1 MQALIPTRGA
11 KLKRT
16 AAALLALLGWV
27 ALVLGYVRFI
37 GATSDQGL
45 PFSEATVRFFSFFT
59 IQTSI
64 LAALVLTAF
73 AIKTGP
79 EEWLVH
85 PFVRSAVA
93 AYIVMVGIIY
103 DTVLRPLEPLQNVQ
117 SFTNIVMHY
126 LMPWGYLLFWLTC
139 VRKAGLRWYDPLLW
153 LIYPLFYL
161 GLILVRGKMSGFY
174 PYPFID
180 AKTLGYAGVAA
191 NTAGLLIVCAAIGM
205 CLVLIGWWLSRRQ
218 PV

>member
-1 MQALIPTRGA
+1 MTLTRTA

-16 AAALLALLGWV
+16 AAALLALLGW
-27 ALVLGYVRFI
+27 
-37 GATSDQGL
+37 ATLLRQFYLSMMASGVVGISQWEGV
-45 PFSEATVRFFSFFT
+45 VRFFSYFT
-59 IQTSI
+59 VQTNI

-93 AYIVMVGIIY
+93 TYIVMVGIIY
-103 DTVLRPLEPLQNVQ
+103 NTVLRPLEPLQNVM

-126 LMPWGYLLFWLTC
+126 VMPVAYLLFWLTC

-161 GLILVRGKMSGFY
+161 GFVLARGKMSGFY

-180 AKTLGYAGVAA
+180 AKTLGYAGVTA
-191 NTAGLLIVCAAIGM
+191 NTAGLLVVCAAIGM
-205 CLVLIGWWLSRRQ
+205 CLVLIGWWLARRQ
-218 PV
+218 PA

>member
-1 MQALIPTRGA
+1 MTLTRTA
-11 KLKRT
+11 KFKRT
-16 AAALLALLGWV
+16 AAALLALLGW
-27 ALVLGYVRFI
+27 
-37 GATSDQGL
+37 ATLLRQFY
-45 PFSEATVRFFSFFT
+45 FSMMASGVVGFSQWEGVVRFFSYFT
-59 IQTSI
+59 VQTNI

-93 AYIVMVGIIY
+93 TYIVMVGIIY
-103 DTVLRPLEPLQNVQ
+103 NTVLRPLEPLQNVM

-126 LMPWGYLLFWLTC
+126 VMPVAYLLFWLTC

-161 GLILVRGKMSGFY
+161 GFVLARGKISGFY

-180 AKTLGYAGVAA
+180 AKTLGYAGVTA
-191 NTAGLLIVCAAIGM
+191 NTAGLLVVCAAIGM
-205 CLVLIGWWLSRRQ
+205 CLVLIGWWLARRQ
-218 PV
+218 PA

>member
-1 MQALIPTRGA
+1 MTVMRTA

-16 AAALLALLGWV
+16 AAALFALLGW
-27 ALVLGYVRFI
+27 ATLAFGYARFT
-37 GATSDQGL
+37 GAMGDQGL
-45 PFSEATVRFFSFFT
+45 TSTEATLRFFSFFT
-59 IQTSI
+59 IQTNI

-93 AYIVMVGIIY
+93 AYIVMVGLIY
-103 DTVLRPLEPLQNVQ
+103 VILLRPVEPPQNATSV
-117 SFTNIVMHY
+117 TNIVMHY
-126 LMPWGYLLFWLTC
+126 LMPAAYLLFWLTC

-153 LIYPLFYL
+153 TIYPLFYL
-161 GLILVRGKMSGFY
+161 GFVLVRGKMSGFY
-174 PYPFID
+174 PYRFID

-191 NTAGLLIVCAAIGM
+191 NTAGLLVVCAAIGM
-205 CLVLIGWWLSRRQ
+205 CLVLIGWWLARRQ

>member
-1 MQALIPTRGA
+1 
-11 KLKRT
+11 LKRT
-16 AAALLALLGWV
+16 AAALLALLGWT
-27 ALVLGYVRFI
+27 ALIVGYARFT
-37 GATSDQGL
+37 GSMGDQGL
-45 PFSEATVRFFSFFT
+45 SLAEATVRFFSFFT
-59 IQTSI
+59 VQTNV

-85 PFVRSAVA
+85 PFV
-93 AYIVMVGIIY
+93 IY
-103 DTVLRPLEPLQNVQ
+103 VTVLRPLEPSQNAM

-126 LMPWGYLLFWLTC
+126 LMPIAYLLFWLAC

-153 LIYPLFYL
+153 VIYPLFYL
-161 GLILVRGKMSGFY
+161 GFVLVRGKMSGFY

-180 AKTLGYAGVAA
+180 AKTLGYGGVAA
-191 NTAGLLIVCAAIGM
+191 NTAGLLVVCAAIGM
-205 CLVLIGWWLSRRQ
+205 CLVLIGWWLARRQ

>member
-1 MQALIPTRGA
+1 MTLTRTA

-16 AAALLALLGWV
+16 AAALLALLGW
-27 ALVLGYVRFI
+27 
-37 GATSDQGL
+37 ATLLRQFYFSMMASGVVGISQG
-45 PFSEATVRFFSFFT
+45 EGVVRFFSYFT
-59 IQTSI
+59 VQTNI

-93 AYIVMVGIIY
+93 TYIVMVGIIY
-103 DTVLRPLEPLQNVQ
+103 NTVLRPLEPLQNVM

-126 LMPWGYLLFWLTC
+126 VMPVAYLLFWLTC

-161 GLILVRGKMSGFY
+161 GFVLARGKISGFY

-180 AKTLGYAGVAA
+180 AKTLGYAGVTA
-191 NTAGLLIVCAAIGM
+191 NTAGLLVVCAAIGM
-205 CLVLIGWWLSRRQ
+205 CLVLIGWWLARRQ
-218 PV
+218 PA

>member
-1 MQALIPTRGA
+1 MTLTRTA
-11 KLKRT
+11 KLKRS
-16 AAALLALLGWV
+16 AAALLALLGWGTL
-27 ALVLGYVRFI
+27 ALGYVRFI
-37 GATSDQGL
+37 GTSGDQGL
-45 PFSEATVRFFSFFT
+45 PLAEATVRFFSFFT
-59 IQTSI
+59 IQTNI

-73 AIKTGP
+73 AIRTAP

-126 LMPWGYLLFWLTC
+126 LMPLGYLLFWLAC
-139 VRKAGLRWYDPLLW
+139 VRKTGLRWYDPLLW

-161 GLILVRGKMSGFY
+161 GFVLVRGKMSGFY

-191 NTAGLLIVCAAIGM
+191 NTAGLLIVCAALGS
-205 CLVLIGWWLSRRQ
+205 CLVVIGWWLARRQ
-218 PV
+218 PS

>member
-1 MQALIPTRGA
+1 MTLTRTA
-11 KLKRT
+11 NLKRT
-16 AAALLALLGWV
+16 AAALLALLGWIT
-27 ALVLGYVRFI
+27 LGIGYARFV
-37 GATSDQGL
+37 GAAGDQGL
-45 PFSEATVRFFSFFT
+45 SSTEATVRFFSFFT
-59 IQTSI
+59 IQTNI
-64 LAALVLTAF
+64 LAALVLSAF

-103 DTVLRPLEPLQNVQ
+103 HSVLRPLEPMQNVL

-126 LMPWGYLLFWLTC
+126 LMPVAYLLFWLTC

-161 GLILVRGKMSGFY
+161 GFVLVRGKMSGFY

-205 CLVLIGWWLSRRQ
+205 CLVMTGWWLARRQ

>member
-1 MQALIPTRGA
+1 MATGSARI
-11 KLKRT
+11 KRT
-16 AAALLALLGWV
+16 SAALLAAFCWFSLALQ
-27 ALVLGYVRFI
+27 LVLHI
-37 GATSDQGL
+37 QAANGL
-45 PFSEATVRFFSFFT
+45 DLSLAESLVRFFSYFT
-59 IQTSI
+59 IQTNI

-73 AIKTGP
+73 AIKAGLD
-79 EEWLVH
+79 EWLVH

-93 AYIVMVGIIY
+93 VYIAMVGGIY
-103 DTVLRPLEPLQNVQ
+103 HTLLKHLWEPKGAQWFADTALH
-117 SFTNIVMHY
+117 TVM
-126 LMPWGYLLFWLTC
+126 PVAYLLFWLTC

-161 GLILVRGKMSGFY
+161 GFVLVRGKMSGFY

-205 CLVLIGWWLSRRQ
+205 CLVMTGWWLARRQ

>member
-1 MQALIPTRGA
+1 MTLTRTA

-16 AAALLALLGWV
+16 AAALLALLGW
-27 ALVLGYVRFI
+27 
-37 GATSDQGL
+37 ATLLRQFYFSMMASGVVGISQG
-45 PFSEATVRFFSFFT
+45 EGVVRFFSYFT
-59 IQTSI
+59 VQTNI

-93 AYIVMVGIIY
+93 TYIVMVGIIY
-103 DTVLRPLEPLQNVQ
+103 ETMLSPIEPLQNVQ
-117 SFTNIVMHY
+117 SFTNIAMHY
-126 LMPWGYLLFWLTC
+126 LMPLGYLVFWLTC

-161 GLILVRGKMSGFY
+161 GLVLVGGKMSGFY
-174 PYPFID
+174 PYPFLD

-191 NTAGLLIVCAAIGM
+191 NTAGLLVVCAAIGM

-218 PV
+218 PA

>member
-1 MQALIPTRGA
+1 MTLTRTA

-16 AAALLALLGWV
+16 AAALLALLGW
-27 ALVLGYVRFI
+27 
-37 GATSDQGL
+37 ATLLRQFYFSMMASGVVGISQG
-45 PFSEATVRFFSFFT
+45 EGVVRFFSYFT
-59 IQTSI
+59 VQTNI

-93 AYIVMVGIIY
+93 TYIVMVGIIY
-103 DTVLRPLEPLQNVQ
+103 NTVLRPLEPLQNVM

-126 LMPWGYLLFWLTC
+126 VMPVAYLLFWLTC

-161 GLILVRGKMSGFY
+161 GFVLARGKMSGFY

-180 AKTLGYAGVAA
+180 AKTLGYAGVTA
-191 NTAGLLIVCAAIGM
+191 NTAGLLVVCAAIGM
-205 CLVLIGWWLSRRQ
+205 CLVLIGWWLARRQ
-218 PV
+218 PA

>member
-1 MQALIPTRGA
+1 MREMTLTRTA

-27 ALVLGYVRFI
+27 TLVLGYVRFI
-37 GATSDQGL
+37 GATGDQGL
-45 PFSEATVRFFSFFT
+45 SLAEATVRFFSFFV
-59 IQTSI
+59 IQANI
-64 LAALVLTAF
+64 LAVLVLTAF
-73 AIKTGP
+73 AVKTGP

-103 DTVLRPLEPLQNVQ
+103 ETMLSPIEPLQNVQ
-117 SFTNIVMHY
+117 SFTNIAMHY
-126 LMPWGYLLFWLTC
+126 LMPLGYLVFWLTC

-161 GLILVRGKMSGFY
+161 GLVLVRGKMSGFY
-174 PYPFID
+174 PYPFLD

-191 NTAGLLIVCAAIGM
+191 NTAGLLVVCAAVGM

-218 PV
+218 PA

>member
-1 MQALIPTRGA
+1 MTLTRTA

-27 ALVLGYVRFI
+27 TLVLGYVRFI
-37 GATSDQGL
+37 GATGDQGL
-45 PFSEATVRFFSFFT
+45 SLAEATVRFFSFFA
-59 IQTSI
+59 IQANI
-64 LAALVLTAF
+64 LAVLVLTAF
-73 AIKTGP
+73 AVKTGP

-103 DTVLRPLEPLQNVQ
+103 ETMLSPIEPLQNVQ
-117 SFTNIVMHY
+117 SFTNIAMHY
-126 LMPWGYLLFWLTC
+126 LMPLGYLVFWLTC

-161 GLILVRGKMSGFY
+161 GLVLVGGKMSGFY
-174 PYPFID
+174 PYPFLD

-191 NTAGLLIVCAAIGM
+191 NTAGLLVVCAAIGM

-218 PV
+218 PA